1 MHNLL
6 IPLLLFHSVLS
17 FALGYVEAVGN
28 AKANGQAREIADRDA
43 SSFDCKRDRA
53 KHYGAGGNLVNE
65 SQ

>member
-28 AKANGQAREIADRDA
+28 AKAIG
-43 SSFDCKRDRA
+43 
-53 KHYGAGGNLVNE
+53 
-65 SQ
+65 